1 MKEIYFLISSDEP
14 FEIWF
19 HLENSKNL
27 LLYSTFF
34 FTIKN
39 KFLFL
44 VSRFNKLPENSILCL
59 EKFLLVV
66 SKNSFFFFSTKYHK
80 KVFTSIQYISIQSF
94 LYSSDTL
101 YLRLKIKTIVSLVK
115 KTYFNKKFIYNDL
128 YNPVLPS
135 RCDKSLKNLIYP
147 LNNIKQFV
155 QKDFK
160 NFIVIENLL
169 KNIILI
175 WDITSDRIILEI
187 FLNTFNS
194 HSKSL
199 NINHHNSFYLSESY
213 ILVKKKKKIFQEW
226 LNGSYTIKFKFNL
239 DFQFSS
245 KLEKYFSTK
254 TLEKRKI
261 NKKQLNLTFSFFYF
275 KNLNSRLNLW
285 GKNFQ
290 ENWITFNSEFRTSN
304 QCRINK
310 RNTIVFLTKF

>member
-1 MKEIYFLISSDEP
+1 MNHLKSGFILKIPKIYCYILLFFSRLKISFCFWCHVSINYP
-14 FEIWF
+14 KIR
-19 HLENSKNL
+19 
-27 LLYSTFF
+27 FF
-34 FTIKN
+34 
-39 KFLFL
+39 
-44 VSRFNKLPENSILCL
+44 
-59 EKFLLVV
+59 V
-66 SKNSFFFFSTKYHK
+66 SKNFYLLSRKILFFFFSTKYHK

-261 NKKQLNLTFSFFYF
+261 NKKHLNLTFSFFYF